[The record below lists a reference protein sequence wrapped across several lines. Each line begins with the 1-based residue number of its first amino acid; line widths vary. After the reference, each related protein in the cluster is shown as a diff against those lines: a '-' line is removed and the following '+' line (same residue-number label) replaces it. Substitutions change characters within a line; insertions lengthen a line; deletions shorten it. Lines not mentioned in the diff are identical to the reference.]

1 MLTDLPPIS
10 IAYPEIFLLAAG
22 CAILVIDLF
31 LAEDRRWVIYVL
43 SLAALLGCAVLTM
56 IVTAMTGGRL
66 AYTLNRM
73 FVSDIM
79 ASALKMFP
87 YVSVVLCLVYSRT
100 YIADPRLYPGADVL
114 PPLF

>member
-31 LAEDRRWVIYVL
+31 LAEDRRWVIYGL

-56 IVTAMTGGRL
+56 IVTAMTGGGP
-66 AYTLNRM
+66 AYTLNGT
-73 FVSDIM
+73 FFSPTM
-79 ASALKMFP
+79 AGPPKMFTH
-87 YVSVVLCLVYSRT
+87 LSRGWSPGYT
-100 YIADPRLYPGADVL
+100 RTSISPRRLYQGAES
-114 PPLF
+114 